1 MSNPMT
7 PTEQDKELRE
17 RIGGLIRE
25 AHASGYILGTW
36 AHPNIPGD
44 NSIEPSNPED
54 ITEQTLELIT
64 ADRKRVALEARIKV
78 ITDIELF
85 VIQEAS
91 TYMNSKYTHYQHQKD
106 YSDGIADGKNNAYAR
121 LAQWLNQLK
130 SQLEEV

>member
-1 MSNPMT
+1 MT
-7 PTEQDKELRE
+7 PTEQDDELRE

-64 ADRKRVALEARIKV
+64 ADRKRVELEARIDELKMWELPENEIQMVFADPCNICGHDYPKLRKAQQDRLSALKAQQEQTELREKV
-78 ITDIELF
+78 GRDE
-85 VIQEAS
+85 
-91 TYMNSKYTHYQHQKD
+91 
-106 YSDGIADGKNNAYAR
+106 
-121 LAQWLNQLK
+121 
-130 SQLEEV
+130 